1 MNRKKKSLVRL
12 GTSAALAA
20 IMLLFAAFLIRPEW
34 SDEVFLL
41 VLLLQVWL
49 TLMLWMSIYII
60 GEIMETMEEA
70 ENIDG

>member
-12 GTSAALAA
+12 GTSAVLAA

-34 SDEVFLL
+34 SDGVFLL

-60 GEIMETMEEA
+60 GEIMEAMEEA

>member
-20 IMLLFAAFLIRPEW
+20 IMLLFAAFLTRPEW